1 MNRKIKKIFVCAG
14 ILAAVC
20 GILLFGLCIWPFG
33 LTYTLT
39 YDCLLSDAELYDA
52 LAYLTGRRDCSMH
65 LQTTKNSYGSE
76 TTIGTG
82 SSGNESPDDILKR
95 LSEAG
100 GLIWRDY
107 AAGENW
113 SKRIEKTQFEMRK
126 ITMEPDFFL
135 NTGKLNGAET
145 VHWGFYCR
153 FFPWFRGMF
162 G

>member
-1 MNRKIKKIFVCAG
+1 MIKKILCCAG
-14 ILAAVC
+14 ILLAVC
-20 GILLFGLCIWPFG
+20 GILLVGLCIWPFG

-39 YDCLLSDAELYDA
+39 YDCLLSDAELYDD
-52 LAYLTGRRDCSMH
+52 LAYLTGRGDCSMH
-65 LQTTKNSYGSE
+65 LQTTKNSY

-82 SSGNESPDDILKR
+82 SSGEESPEDILKR

-100 GLIWRDY
+100 GLIWREY
-107 AAGENW
+107 AAGKNW
-113 SKRIEKTQFEMRK
+113 AERVEETRFEMQK
-126 ITMEPDFFL
+126 ITVEPDFFL

-153 FFPWFRGMF
+153 FFPWLRGIL

>member
-1 MNRKIKKIFVCAG
+1 MNRRIKKIFVCAG
-14 ILAAVC
+14 ILSAVC

-39 YDCLLSDAELYDA
+39 YDCLLSDAELYDD

-113 SKRIEKTQFEMRK
+113 SERIEKTQFEMRK
-126 ITMEPDFFL
+126 ITVEPNFFL
-135 NTGKLNGAET
+135 NTGKISGAEK
-145 VHWGFYCR
+145 VYWGFYCR
-153 FFPWFRGMF
+153 FFPWHRGMF

>member
-1 MNRKIKKIFVCAG
+1 MMKKIFVRIG
-14 ILAAVC
+14 ILLAVC
-20 GILLFGLCIWPFG
+20 GILLFGLCIWPFS

-39 YDCLLSDAELYDA
+39 YDCLLSDAELYDD
-52 LAYLTGRRDCSMH
+52 LAYLTGRGDCSMH

-153 FFPWFRGMF
+153 FFPWLRGIL